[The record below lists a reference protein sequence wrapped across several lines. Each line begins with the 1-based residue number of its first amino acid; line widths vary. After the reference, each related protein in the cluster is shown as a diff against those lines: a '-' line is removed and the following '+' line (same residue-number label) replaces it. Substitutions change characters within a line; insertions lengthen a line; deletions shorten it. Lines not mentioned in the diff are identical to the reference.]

1 MKRLYRSRTNR
12 ILGGICGGLGTYFDT
27 DPNIL
32 RILWVALTILSVG
45 VGVIAYIVAWIL
57 IPEEPEVQDA
67 AYTVY

>member
-1 MKRLYRSRTNR
+1 
-12 ILGGICGGLGTYFDT
+12 
-27 DPNIL
+27 
-32 RILWVALTILSVG
+32 VG

>member
-12 ILGGICGGLGTYFDT
+12 LLGGICGGLGTYYDT

-67 AYTVY
+67 AYTVH